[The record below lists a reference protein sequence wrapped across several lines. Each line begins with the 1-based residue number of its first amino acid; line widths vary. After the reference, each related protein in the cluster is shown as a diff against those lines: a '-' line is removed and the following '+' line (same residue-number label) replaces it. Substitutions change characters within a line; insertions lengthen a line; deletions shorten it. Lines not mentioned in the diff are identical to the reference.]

1 MSPHIL
7 IDKALDSLAHPDTPP
22 DNSILVQQIITN
34 LMTDQSITLE
44 EFSHYCQR
52 LLKHCRQR
60 KEPA

>member
-7 IDKALDSLAHPDTPP
+7 IVEALDSLSHPDSPP
-22 DNSILVQQIITN
+22 GNSILVQQIITN
-34 LMTDQSITLE
+34 LMTDQLITLE

-60 KEPA
+60 KEFA

>member
-7 IDKALDSLAHPDTPP
+7 IDEALDSLTHPDSPP
-22 DNSILVQQIITN
+22 GNRILVQQIITN
-34 LMTDQSITLE
+34 LMTDQLITLE

-60 KEPA
+60 KEFA

>member
-7 IDKALDSLAHPDTPP
+7 IDESLDSLAHPDSPP
-22 DNSILVQQIITN
+22 GNSILVQQIITN
-34 LMTDQSITLE
+34 LMTDQLITLE

-60 KEPA
+60 KEFA

>member
-7 IDKALDSLAHPDTPP
+7 IDEALDSLSHPDSPSG
-22 DNSILVQQIITN
+22 NSILVQQIITN
-34 LMTDQSITLE
+34 LMTDQLITLE

-60 KEPA
+60 KEFT

>member
-7 IDKALDSLAHPDTPP
+7 IDEALDSLAHPDNPP
-22 DNSILVQQIITN
+22 GNSILVQQIITN
-34 LMTDQSITLE
+34 LMTDQLITLE

-60 KEPA
+60 KEFA